1 MMEYKGY
8 YAQVQFDDSI
18 SALHGWVVNTR
29 DTITFE
35 ATSVKQIAA
44 EFHASVDDYL
54 EWCEEEG
61 VSPQKPYN
69 GTLSLRLPPDLHQ
82 QVALRAA
89 EKSISI
95 NRYITERL
103 SESLAQ

>member
-35 ATSVKQIAA
+35 ATSVENLDA
-44 EFHASVDDYL
+44 EFRASVDDYL
-54 EWCEEEG
+54 QWCDEEG
-61 VSPQKPYN
+61 VDPQKPYS
-69 GTLSLRLPPDLHQ
+69 GSLSLRLPPDLHQ
-82 QVALRAA
+82 RVALCAA

-95 NRYITERL
+95 NRYIAERL
-103 SESLAQ
+103 RESIAQ